1 MPPAITTEPVYPRRR
16 NSLGRLVVFLVAA
29 SVWPTAWGFASAAIG
44 DVLDDAVLPGLDGT
58 PHHLLTDATVNVFV
72 FFKPGQKHSDVAL
85 RQFARLEKELAGKP
99 VRWVAI
105 MSDRIPRA
113 EAEAARQAA
122 GVAMPVL
129 IDVGDALFGRLGVTL
144 APCVGI
150 TDRDHRLVAYQPFTK
165 VNYLAVI
172 RARIL
177 HLLKEIDDDALERVL
192 HPPAVEDGGVTVAA
206 HRRFKLAQRL
216 FAAGQ
221 YPKALENVTLSLQKD
236 DRVAAA
242 HALRGQILAAL
253 GEFAEARL
261 AYDRAL
267 ALDPADV
274 ATAAARAALPARD
287 AQA

>member
-1 MPPAITTEPVYPRRR
+1 MHRRIAHLACWLIAV
-16 NSLGRLVVFLVAA
+16 SCSWSAA
-29 SVWPTAWGFASAAIG
+29 RGFARADLGSVIE
-44 DVLDDAVLPGLDGT
+44 DVELPTIDGGQA
-58 PHHLLTDATVNVFV
+58 HLLAAAAANVFI
-72 FFKPGQKHSDVAL
+72 FFKPGQEHSEAAVRQIRELQKETSGKSVHWVAL
-85 RQFARLEKELAGKP
+85 
-99 VRWVAI
+99 V
-105 MSDRIPRA
+105 SDRIPLA
-113 EAEAARQAA
+113 EVRKA
-122 GVAMPVL
+122 GFTMPVL
-129 IDVGDALFGRLGVTL
+129 VDRGDELYGRLGVTL

-172 RARIL
+172 RARIR

-216 FAAGQ
+216 FAARQ
-221 YPKALENVTLSLQKD
+221 YPKALENVTVSLQKD

-274 ATAAARAALPARD
+274 ATATARAALPAP
-287 AQA
+287 AAKP